1 MKRYLTLF
9 LLLISLSVTAQELD
23 SLQAGEKYQI
33 TEADYSN
40 SSVEMADVMR
50 SNGKIY
56 VVVAVIGVMF
66 ALSVVYMINIDRKV
80 SRMEKEV
87 FKENVNS

>member
-1 MKRYLTLF
+1 MKKYLVSI
-9 LLLISLSVTAQELD
+9 LLLFSLGAAAQNLD
-23 SLQAGEKYQI
+23 SLKTGEKYEV
-33 TEADYSN
+33 TEADYN
-40 SSVEMADVMR
+40 NNTVEMADVMR

-66 ALSVVYMINIDRKV
+66 ALIVVYMINIDRKV

>member
-23 SLQAGEKYQI
+23 SLKAGEKYQI

-66 ALSVVYMINIDRKV
+66 ALIVVYMINIDRKV